1 MHQTIHPKSFYY
13 GFPVILLTTCD
24 AAGATNITPISS
36 SWCLGD
42 NLVIGLST
50 NSKAFENLQAVTE
63 AVINLPD
70 DSLWAQVEGLA
81 TLTGKNPVPETKQDA
96 YRYCAD
102 KFAAAGL
109 TRQAAETVRPARIA
123 ECPLQAETT
132 VQAINERAG
141 YAIIELKIRA
151 IHAQETLLFAP
162 DKVNPAAWHPLIYNF
177 RHYQG
182 LAPMQGKNFRSE
194 I

>member
-1 MHQTIHPKSFYY
+1 MQQLIHPKSFYY

-24 AAGATNITPISS
+24 AAGASNITPISS

-50 NSKAFENLQAVTE
+50 KSKAFENLQAIPE
-63 AVINLPD
+63 AVINLPHD
-70 DSLWAQVEGLA
+70 GLWAQVEQLA
-81 TLTGKNPVPETKQDA
+81 PLTGKQPVPEAKRDA
-96 YRYCAD
+96 YSYCAD
-102 KFAAAGL
+102 KFAAADL

-132 VQAINERAG
+132 VAAINEREG

-151 IHAQETLLFAP
+151 IYAEEALLFAA
-162 DKVNPAAWHPLIYNF
+162 DKIDPAQWHPLIYNF

-194 I
+194 V

>member
-1 MHQTIHPKSFYY
+1 MQQLIHPKSFYY

-24 AAGATNITPISS
+24 AAGASNITPISS

-50 NSKAFENLQAVTE
+50 KSKAFENLQAIPE
-63 AVINLPD
+63 AVINLPHD
-70 DSLWAQVEGLA
+70 GLWAQVEQLA
-81 TLTGKNPVPETKQDA
+81 PLTGKQPVPEAKRDA
-96 YRYCAD
+96 YSYCAD

-109 TRQAAETVRPARIA
+109 TRQAAET
-123 ECPLQAETT
+123 T
-132 VQAINERAG
+132 VAAINEREG

-151 IHAQETLLFAP
+151 IYAEEALLFAA
-162 DKVNPAAWHPLIYNF
+162 DKIDPAQWHPLIYNF

-194 I
+194 V